1 MNIPFLSL
9 HDVTAKYKDEIH
21 EAVKRV
27 VDSGWYL
34 QGKENEQFE
43 KHYAEYIGTKHCI
56 GCANGLDALIWIF
69 RAYIELGV
77 MQPGDEVIVPAN
89 TYIATILAITE
100 NGLIPVLVEPRQDTL
115 QIDDSLIEERITERT
130 KAICIVHLYGRLAYT
145 EKIGE
150 LCAKYG
156 LKLIEDNAQAHGCSY
171 RAPQSPEGEVV
182 ATTMQERTGVNM
194 ADPAYYP
201 TLKKRA
207 AEMRANPTEA
217 ENILWNA
224 LSEQKLGYKIRRQHI
239 VSQYILDFA
248 YHDCRLAIEL
258 DGGYHNTEDQ
268 QYDDAVRTKNLE
280 ALGWHVLRF
289 TNDEVYNNL
298 DEVLAKIKSAIESA
312 TATSPTDAS
321 PLGECGAGRLAK
333 RTGSLGDAAGHSF
346 YPGKNLGALGDG
358 GAVTTD
364 DDELAAAIRA
374 LANYGS
380 QKKYVFKYTGR
391 NSRLDEIQA
400 AVLDVKLRHLDEDLK
415 ARQEIADY
423 YYDHIDNPLIELPV
437 RLPHEN
443 NVYHLFPILVK
454 NLPHNPLEG
463 KSSCQEYLGDSTCMG
478 DFLQVH
484 TATSP
489 SGDCGAGLCGA
500 DSLRDKLQKYL
511 EDNGVGTVIHY
522 PIPPHL
528 QECYQNSPFRGLGGL
543 PITELLAD
551 CELSLPISPTMTMEE
566 AAEVVRLVNEFKE

>member
-9 HDVTAKYKDEIH
+9 HDVTAKYRDEIH
-21 EAVKRV
+21 EAVLRV

-43 KHYAEYIGTKHCI
+43 KHYAEYIGSKHCI

-69 RAYIELGV
+69 RAYIEMGV

-100 NGLIPVLVEPRQDTL
+100 NNLVPVLVEPNPETL
-115 QIDDSLIEERITERT
+115 QIDDTLIEERITDKT

-150 LCAKYG
+150 LCKKYN
-156 LKLIEDNAQAHGCSY
+156 LKLVEDNAQAHGCKPTPNHCSMNVHSGY
-171 RAPQSPEGEVV
+171 SIEQSSSPIKGRELK
-182 ATTMQERTGVNM
+182 TG
-194 ADPAYYP
+194 A
-201 TLKKRA
+201 
-207 AEMRANPTEA
+207 
-217 ENILWNA
+217 
-224 LSEQKLGYKIRRQHI
+224 
-239 VSQYILDFA
+239 
-248 YHDCRLAIEL
+248 
-258 DGGYHNTEDQ
+258 
-268 QYDDAVRTKNLE
+268 
-280 ALGWHVLRF
+280 
-289 TNDEVYNNL
+289 
-298 DEVLAKIKSAIESA
+298 
-312 TATSPTDAS
+312 
-321 PLGECGAGRLAK
+321 
-333 RTGSLGDAAGHSF
+333 LGDAAGHSF

-364 DDELAAAIRA
+364 DDELADAIRA

-415 ARQEIADY
+415 ARQAIADY
-423 YYDHIDNPLIELPV
+423 YYDHIDNPLVELPV

-463 KSSCQEYLGDSTCMG
+463 KSSCQEYLGDATCKEN
-478 DFLQVH
+478 FLQVH
-484 TATSP
+484 TATS
-489 SGDCGAGLCGA
+489 SLGNCGAA
-500 DSLRDKLQKYL
+500 SLRDKLQAFL
-511 EDNGVGTVIHY
+511 AENGVGTVIHY
-522 PIPPHL
+522 PIAPHK
-528 QECYQNSPFRGLGGL
+528 QECYQPLLNNFCSMNVHSGHPIEHSSSPLKGQTFGMLLPEGGL
-543 PITELLAD
+543 PITEMLAD
-551 CELSLPISPTMTMEE
+551 CELSLPISPTMTLEE
-566 AAEVVRLVNEFKE
+566 AAEVVRLVNAFKE